1 MEFISAKQGI
11 QKQGNE
17 NAKGVNMEYLARLEA
32 PVLGFS
38 VQENHIDCLCG
49 KKLQNIDKESG
60 NLLYEREIFEK
71 EGLARIML
79 ADNGQI
85 FISDFCTLYAFRQD
99 SFELLGKWQLGEDLR
114 SDICGMA
121 VDKNTVYCS
130 IRNGKLITM
139 KRDSFQRQEYVV
151 SDSSMWSLKIYGRYL
166 LCGTVDGQL
175 LLLDKETMA
184 VQKRLRLGKQN
195 IRSLYIDE
203 KTLYAASQDKKLYK
217 ISLPELEVI
226 DMKRNVHK
234 KMFDCAGLYRDV
246 IVTVSFPCSEIALWN
261 KDTLEK
267 VGEIPVPLKLSG
279 CTYIDG
285 EKIYISSRNID
296 GIMSIQLCI

>member
-1 MEFISAKQGI
+1 
-11 QKQGNE
+11 
-17 NAKGVNMEYLARLEA
+17 MEYLAKLEA

-38 VQENHIDCLCG
+38 VQEDHIDCLCG
-49 KKLQNIDKESG
+49 KKLQKIDKDSG
-60 NLLYEREIFEK
+60 KLLYEREIFEK
-71 EGLARIML
+71 DGLARIML

-85 FISDFCTLYAFRQD
+85 FISDFCALYAFCQD
-99 SFELLGKWQLGEDLR
+99 NYELLGKWQLGEDLS

-121 VDKNTVYCS
+121 LDKNTVYCS

-139 KRDSFQRQEYVV
+139 ERNAFQQQEYVI
-151 SDSSMWSLKIYGRYL
+151 SDSSMWSLIVYGSSL
-166 LCGTVDGQL
+166 LCGTVDGHL
-175 LLLDKETMA
+175 LLLDKGTMT
-184 VQKRLRLGKQN
+184 VQKTLRLGKQN
-195 IRSLYIDE
+195 IRSLYIAE
-203 KTLYAASQDKKLYK
+203 KTLYAASQDKRLYI

-226 DMKRNVHK
+226 DIKRNVHK
-234 KMFDCAGLYRDV
+234 KMFDCAGLCRDV

-267 VGEIPVPLKLSG
+267 ASEISVPLKLSG

-285 EKIYISSRNID
+285 GKIYISSRNID

>member
-1 MEFISAKQGI
+1 
-11 QKQGNE
+11 
-17 NAKGVNMEYLARLEA
+17 MEYLVKLEA

-38 VQENHIDCLCG
+38 MQEDHIDCLCG
-49 KKLQNIDKESG
+49 KKLQKIEKASG
-60 NLLYEREIFEK
+60 KLIYGRDIFEK

-99 SFELLGKWQLGEDLR
+99 NFELLGKWQLGEDLS

-121 VDKNTVYCS
+121 LDKNTVYCS
-130 IRNGKLITM
+130 IRNGKLVTVE
-139 KRDSFQRQEYVV
+139 RNSFQRQEYIV

-175 LLLDKETMA
+175 LLLDKDTMA

-203 KTLYAASQDKKLYK
+203 NTLYAAGQDKKLYK

-226 DMKRNVHK
+226 DIKRNVHK
-234 KMFDCAGLYRDV
+234 KMFDCAGLCGDV
-246 IVTVSFPCSEIALWN
+246 IVTVSFPCSEISLWN

-267 VGEIPVPLKLSG
+267 AGEIPVPLKLSG

-285 EKIYISSRNID
+285 EKIYISSRNIE
-296 GIMSIQLCI
+296 GIVSIQF